1 MSDLILPEHMAKAR
15 RKEKAKI
22 AEKGKTAAEIEQ
34 KQKEVED
41 IYGERESKYID
52 PDNIDTSVAEKLPK
66 PTGWRILILPYMG
79 AEKSKGGIILAD
91 QTRER
96 EQLATNGICPEA
108 KKESG
113 MTDKEIV
120 KSIQSNPPC
129 PEAITTMAV
138 TALEKKIEEHNN
150 LKASSQTLH

>member
-66 PTGWRILILPYMG
+66 PTESGLKKAPN
-79 AEKSKGGIILAD
+79 KSKTIKMIMKTGNLRGCTGA
-91 QTRER
+91 
-96 EQLATNGICPEA
+96 PP
-108 KKESG
+108 
-113 MTDKEIV
+113 
-120 KSIQSNPPC
+120 SNFGRSFGDN
-129 PEAITTMAV
+129 
-138 TALEKKIEEHNN
+138 KGN
-150 LKASSQTLH
+150 LSKFK